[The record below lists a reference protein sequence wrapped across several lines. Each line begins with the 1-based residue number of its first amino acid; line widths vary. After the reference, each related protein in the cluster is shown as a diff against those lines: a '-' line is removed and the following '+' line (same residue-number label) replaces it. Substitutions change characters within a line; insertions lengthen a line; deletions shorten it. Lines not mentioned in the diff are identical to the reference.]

1 MGGMMGGMFFGS
13 ILFVLI
19 LLGFAYII
27 YVYANKESG
36 WLKTT
41 GQVIAIILAV
51 IALLVLLYG
60 GIYGGMMGRG
70 GMGMMGMCNG
80 YGTGRGMM
88 GGMMYGK
95 GMTYDEGKTQEF
107 MEKVM
112 EKPGMMEWMEKYMEE
127 HNN

>member
-1 MGGMMGGMFFGS
+1 MMGGMFFVS
-13 ILFVLI
+13 LLFVLL

-70 GMGMMGMCNG
+70 GMGMMGPCWG
-80 YGTGRGMM
+80 GKGMM
-88 GGMMYGK
+88 GGMMGGK
-95 GMTYDEGKTQEF
+95 MGGMMHDGKDRNEF
-107 MEKVM
+107 MERMM
-112 EKPGMMEWMEKYMEE
+112 EKEGMMEWMEEYMEK
-127 HNN
+127 HGN